1 MTELIF
7 SPILFQGCLAVL
19 LLFFFGKVKTQK
31 VISMAG
37 SAVNLMIAGF
47 LFYTVWVNGS
57 MAIQAGNWR
66 APFGITFVAD
76 TLAVTMVLLT
86 ALVGFAV
93 SVFSAFTIAGNRI
106 RFGYFP
112 VFHFLMM
119 GLCGSFLT
127 GDMFNMYVW
136 FEVTIITSFILLTLG
151 NEKKQLEGAVKY
163 FAMNMLASLIFL
175 TALGI
180 LYGLTGTL
188 NMADLSVKMAAIEN
202 RGLVN
207 VCALFFFTG
216 FGIKAAIF
224 PMYFW
229 LPDSYH
235 TPPTAVT
242 AIFAGLL
249 TKVAVYAL
257 IRVFTLVFIPDAF
270 FNQLFIIVGVFTILS
285 GGIGSL
291 VQNNIRK
298 VFSYLIICHI
308 GYMILGLGLFTKT
321 ALGGMIF
328 YLIHDI
334 IIKTNLFLMSG
345 IIIKIK
351 GTSDIRKL
359 GDIYNDYPK
368 IALLFAISLFSVIGI
383 PPLSGFW
390 PKISLIWGGMEKSN
404 YLSVAFILFGSFIT
418 LMAVARIWSKVFWKS
433 SKETKPRKT
442 FMYFDQLPK
451 SRRFWILFPVGFLSV
466 ITLYIGFGA
475 ENINLI
481 ASRIADELINVES
494 YMELVL
500 DQID

>member
-1 MTELIF
+1 MTQLIF
-7 SPILFQGCLAVL
+7 LPILFQACIAVL
-19 LLFFFGKVKTQK
+19 LLFFFGKVKIQK
-31 VISMAG
+31 IISIAG
-37 SAVNLMIAGF
+37 SALNLAVAGGV
-47 LFYTVWVNGS
+47 FYVVRLEGS
-57 MAIQAGNWR
+57 MAVQAGNWQ

-86 ALVGFAV
+86 AIVGFAV
-93 SVFSAFTIAGNRI
+93 SIFSAYTLSGNRI

-127 GDMFNMYVW
+127 GDLFNMYVW
-136 FEVTIITSFILLTLG
+136 FEITIITSFVLLTLG
-151 NEKKQLEGAVKY
+151 NEKEQLEGAVKY

-188 NMADLSVKMAAIEN
+188 NMADLSGKLMAIEN

-207 VCALFFFTG
+207 VCALFFFFG
-216 FGIKAAIF
+216 FGIKAALF

-242 AIFAGLL
+242 AVFAGLL

-257 IRVFTLVFIPDAF
+257 IRVFSLVFIPEAF
-270 FNQLFIIVGVFTILS
+270 FNNLFLIVGAFTILS

-308 GYMILGLGLFTKT
+308 GYMIIGLGLFTQA
-321 ALGGMIF
+321 ALAGMMF

-345 IIIKIK
+345 MIIKIK
-351 GTSDIRKL
+351 GSTDIRQL
-359 GDIYNDYPK
+359 GDIYNDHPR

-390 PKISLIWGGMEKSN
+390 PKISLIWGGIEKSD
-404 YLSVAFILFGSFIT
+404 YLSVGFILFGSFIT

-433 SKETKPRKT
+433 STVTAPPNAPL
-442 FMYFDQLPK
+442 FFDQLSK
-451 SRRFWILFPVGFLSV
+451 RRRFWILFPVGFLSV
-466 ITLYIGFGA
+466 VTLYIGFGA
-475 ENINLI
+475 DNIHLI
-481 ASRIADELINVES
+481 ASRIAEDLINVDA
-494 YMELVL
+494 YIELVL
-500 DQID
+500 GK

>member
-1 MTELIF
+1 MTQLILL
-7 SPILFQGCLAVL
+7 PILFQACVAVI
-19 LLFFFGKVKTQK
+19 LLFFFGKVKIQK
-31 VISMAG
+31 VISIAG
-37 SAVNLMIAGF
+37 STVNLVITGL
-47 LFYTVWVNGS
+47 LFYTVWVDGS
-57 MAIQAGNWR
+57 MAVQAGNWQ

-76 TLAVTMVLLT
+76 TMAATMVLLT
-86 ALVGFAV
+86 GIVGFAI
-93 SVFSAFTIAGNRI
+93 SVFSSFTIARDRI
-106 RFGYFP
+106 RYGYFP
-112 VFHFLMM
+112 VFHFLLM

-127 GDMFNMYVW
+127 GDIFNLYVW
-136 FEVTIITSFILLTLG
+136 FEITIITSFVLLTLG

-188 NMADLSVKMAAIEN
+188 NMADLSGKMAALEN

-207 VCALFFFTG
+207 VCALFFFIG
-216 FGIKAAIF
+216 FGIKAALF

-235 TPPTAVT
+235 TPPTAVS

-257 IRVFTLVFIPDAF
+257 IRIFTLVFIPDAF
-270 FNQLFIIVGVFTILS
+270 FNQLFIIIATFTILS
-285 GGIGSL
+285 GGIGAL

-308 GYMILGLGLFTKT
+308 GYMIMGLGLFTKV
-321 ALGGMIF
+321 ALAGMMF

-390 PKISLIWGGMEKSN
+390 PKISLIWGGIEINN
-404 YLSVAFILFGSFIT
+404 YLSVGMILFGSFIT

-433 SKETKPRKT
+433 SKTTEPRPE
-442 FMYFDQLPK
+442 FLYFDKMPK

-466 ITLYIGFGA
+466 VTLYIGFGA
-475 ENINLI
+475 ESVNLV
-481 ASRIADELINVES
+481 ASRIADELINVDS
-494 YMELVL
+494 YIELVL
-500 DQID
+500 GK